1 MTEAGPC
8 VRGGDCSGAGSSL
21 SLSLFWSGGESPLE
35 EGDEDDS
42 YPVSEEPRSKP
53 GVWFCGF
60 LFCIIIGSC
69 FFSSFFGLFVRFCK
83 TFLSLSIFVACSG
96 EMNG

>member
-35 EGDEDDS
+35 EGDED
-42 YPVSEEPRSKP
+42 EEEQ
-53 GVWFCGF
+53 
-60 LFCIIIGSC
+60 
-69 FFSSFFGLFVRFCK
+69 VREEEARDGWEDAWLRRK
-83 TFLSLSIFVACSG
+83 A
-96 EMNG
+96 